1 MSQYHRDIGPVLQIF
16 RAFLR
21 GVRLL
26 LLFFLNLMKT
36 KYQKISNIFVNNNL
50 KKN

>member
-1 MSQYHRDIGPVLQIF
+1 MSQYYRDIGSVLQLF

-26 LLFFLNLMKT
+26 LLLLLFLNLMKT
-36 KYQKISNIFVNNNL
+36 KYQIFL
-50 KKN
+50 